1 MAEEQRQSR
10 SAQPQGQQPQGQQLS
25 GQTPQGTQR
34 RGNGQQT
41 GMTRRGSGMPSLF
54 HMDPF
59 DMLRMS
65 PFTLMRHFMEDIEQ
79 QWGQPEMGRGGQGRA
94 AAGSEFFAP
103 PIEVLERDGHLV
115 VRAELPGMTKD
126 DVHVEVTEEALTI
139 EGERRAE
146 HEERQGGFFRSE
158 RRYGTFHRHIPLPEG
173 VNAEQVTAT
182 FKDGILEI
190 AMPAPQRQSRGR
202 QIEIQTGAASPSGA
216 PGSPGQQGASNAH
229 QEHART
235 SAGGA

>member
-1 MAEEQRQSR
+1 MAREQQQSR
-10 SAQPQGQQPQGQQLS
+10 SAQSQGQQPS
-25 GQTPQGTQR
+25 GQSLQGGPR
-34 RGNGQQT
+34 RGNGEQT

-59 DMLRMS
+59 DLFRMS
-65 PFTLMRHFMEDIEQ
+65 PFTLVRRFMEDIEQ
-79 QWGQPEMGRGGQGRA
+79 QWGQPEMGRGGQGMT

-115 VRAELPGMTKD
+115 VRAELPGLTKD

-158 RRYGTFHRHIPLPEG
+158 RRYGTFRRHIPLPEG

-190 AMPAPQRQSRGR
+190 AMPAPQRQGRGR
-202 QIEIQTGAASPSGA
+202 RIDIQSGATSTSGA
-216 PGSPGQQGASNAH
+216 PGGPGQQGASNAH
-229 QEHART
+229 QEPART
-235 SAGGA
+235 TVGGA

>member
-1 MAEEQRQSR
+1 MAEAQQQSR
-10 SAQPQGQQPQGQQLS
+10 STQPQGQQPS
-25 GQTPQGTQR
+25 GQALQGMPR
-34 RGNGQQT
+34 RGNGEQT
-41 GMTRRGSGMPSLF
+41 GLARRGSGMPSLF

-59 DMLRMS
+59 DMFRMS
-65 PFTLMRHFMEDIEQ
+65 PFALMRRFMEDIEQ
-79 QWGQPEMGRGGQGRA
+79 QWGQPEMGRGGQGMA

-103 PIEVLERDGHLV
+103 PIEVLERDGRLV
-115 VRAELPGMTKD
+115 VRAELPGLTKD
-126 DVHVEVTEEALTI
+126 DVHVEVTEETLTI

-158 RRYGTFHRHIPLPEG
+158 RRYGTFRRHIPLPEG

-190 AMPAPQRQSRGR
+190 AMPAPQRQVRGR
-202 QIEIQTGAASPSGA
+202 QIEIQSGAASPSGA
-216 PGSPGQQGASNAH
+216 PGGPGQQGASNAH

-235 SAGGA
+235 PARRT

>member
-1 MAEEQRQSR
+1 MAEAQQQSR
-10 SAQPQGQQPQGQQLS
+10 SAQPQGQQPS
-25 GQTPQGTQR
+25 GQSLQGRPR
-34 RGNGQQT
+34 RGNGEQT
-41 GMTRRGSGMPSLF
+41 GLARRGSGMPSLF

-59 DMLRMS
+59 DMFRMS
-65 PFTLMRHFMEDIEQ
+65 PFALMRRFMEDIEQ
-79 QWGQPEMGRGGQGRA
+79 QWGQPEMGRGGQGMA

-115 VRAELPGMTKD
+115 VRAELPGLTKD

-158 RRYGTFHRHIPLPEG
+158 RRYGTFRRHIPLPEG

-190 AMPAPQRQSRGR
+190 AMPAPQRQVRGR
-202 QIEIQTGAASPSGA
+202 QIEIQSGAASPSGA
-216 PGSPGQQGASNAH
+216 PGGPGQPGVSNAH
-229 QEHART
+229 QEPART
-235 SAGGA
+235 PAGRT

>member
-1 MAEEQRQSR
+1 MAEEQLQSR
-10 SAQPQGQQPQGQQLS
+10 SAQSRGQQPS
-25 GQTPQGTQR
+25 GQAAQGMQR
-34 RGNGQQT
+34 RGSGEQT
-41 GMTRRGSGMPSLF
+41 GMARRGSGMPSLF

-59 DMLRMS
+59 DMFRMS
-65 PFTLMRHFMEDIEQ
+65 PFALTRRFMEDLE
-79 QWGQPEMGRGGQGRA
+79 QWGQPGMGRSGQDMT
-94 AAGSEFFAP
+94 AAGSAFFAP

-115 VRAELPGMTKD
+115 VRAELPGLTKD

-158 RRYGTFHRHIPLPEG
+158 RRYGTFRRHIPLPEG

-190 AMPAPQRQSRGR
+190 AMPAPQ
-202 QIEIQTGAASPSGA
+202 
-216 PGSPGQQGASNAH
+216 
-229 QEHART
+229 
-235 SAGGA
+235 